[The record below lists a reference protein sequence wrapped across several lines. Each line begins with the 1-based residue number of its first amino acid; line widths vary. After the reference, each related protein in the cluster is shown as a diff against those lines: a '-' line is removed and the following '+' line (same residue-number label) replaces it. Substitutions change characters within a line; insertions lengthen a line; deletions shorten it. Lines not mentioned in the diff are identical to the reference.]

1 MLRPSNSI
9 LGSSRA
15 ARRAGVRA
23 DLTRMVT
30 HVGKGVSRAT
40 SDLYGTAVDLLLL
53 ALLPPLYLAAAYLS
67 LVLPLRWLFG
77 REPLSLMGVGTWC
90 LAAIVDAAGITR
102 AVQGAAPI
110 APVRSPFARALL
122 VVAWSTA
129 LLLAVA
135 DLARPR

>member
-23 DLTRMVT
+23 DLTRVASQ
-30 HVGKGVSRAT
+30 VGRAVSRAT
-40 SDLYGTAVDLLLL
+40 SDLYGTAADLLLL

-67 LVLPLRWLFG
+67 LDLPLRWLFG
-77 REPLSLMGVGTWC
+77 REPLSLLGVGTWL
-90 LAAIVDAAGITR
+90 LAAAVDAAGIAR

-110 APVRSPFARALL
+110 APVRPQFARALL
-122 VVAWSTA
+122 VVAWATA
-129 LLLAVA
+129 LLLVVA
-135 DLARPR
+135 DFARPR